1 MVRGGTGTLVKSAER
16 ETMNTSNKPRTK
28 RLELCLAAETI
39 VEILNSVDTSHVI
52 CLYSAGCY
60 LCRSRTLLPVSS
72 LTTQHFDAL
81 NASAYLVPT
90 QLLTDPNRPGY
101 VSLYDQIEDRYGT
114 SFQDMMNLGAIY
126 LPTGIDDSLP
136 ERAGLSTY
144 RSREP
149 YVSSQGLAELALEL
163 HKKFLKATPLKGV
176 FLPNEYNEE
185 WIWKIR
191 VDLRLKEEVKCRKNF
206 ARFE

>member
-1 MVRGGTGTLVKSAER
+1 M
-16 ETMNTSNKPRTK
+16 
-28 RLELCLAAETI
+28 CLAAETI
-39 VEILNSVDTSHVI
+39 VEILNSVNTSDVM

-60 LCRSRTLLPVSS
+60 LCRSRALLHVSS

-81 NASAYLVPT
+81 NASAYLVPA
-90 QLLTDPNRPGY
+90 QVLTDLTRPGY
-101 VSLYDQIEDRYGT
+101 ASLYDQIEDRYGT

-149 YVSSQGLAELALEL
+149 YVSSQGLAGLALEL

-176 FLPNEYNEE
+176 FLPNEHNEE
-185 WIWKIR
+185 WIWRIR
-191 VDLRLKEEVKCRKNF
+191 VDSRLKDVVPELKNF

>member
-1 MVRGGTGTLVKSAER
+1 
-16 ETMNTSNKPRTK
+16 
-28 RLELCLAAETI
+28 LCLAAETI
-39 VEILNSVDTSHVI
+39 VEILNSVNTSDVM

-60 LCRSRTLLPVSS
+60 LCRSRALLHVSS

-81 NASAYLVPT
+81 NASAYLVPA
-90 QLLTDPNRPGY
+90 QVLTDLTRPGY
-101 VSLYDQIEDRYGT
+101 ASLYDQIEDRYGT

-149 YVSSQGLAELALEL
+149 YVSSQGLAGLALEL

-176 FLPNEYNEE
+176 FLPNEHNEE
-185 WIWKIR
+185 WIWRIR
-191 VDLRLKEEVKCRKNF
+191 VDSRLKDVVPELKNF